1 MALRFSFPFDGGEV
15 AVLLKHIT
23 YAEKLD
29 SSSKLYLVNG
39 DVLEVNVPI
48 AMIERSLLRH
58 GFVRIHERYVINTE
72 LIQLYIPARTDRVVL
87 AGGKQL
93 LVGKQRKSGL
103 LRFMRSRESMSELS
117 IA

>member
-1 MALRFSFPFDGGEV
+1 MAVRFSFPFDGGEV

-23 YAEKLD
+23 HAEKLENR
-29 SSSKLYLVNG
+29 SKLFLVNG
-39 DVLEVNVPI
+39 DVLEVNAPI
-48 AMIERSLLRH
+48 AMIERSLLHH

-93 LVGKQRKSGL
+93 LVGKQRRACL
-103 LRFMRSRESMSELS
+103 LRFMRSRESNKELS